1 MDASTLFA
9 DLTYATPTSTTTG
22 GHSPMLFIIAGILGL
37 LSIIAMWRTFQK
49 AKQPGWAAIIP
60 FYNLYI
66 LLKIVG
72 RPGWWLI
79 LFLIPLV
86 SLIISIVVAI
96 DLAKAFGKS
105 TAYGVIGLWLF
116 SIIGYFMLGF
126 GKATYKGAPQH

>member
-1 MDASTLFA
+1 
-9 DLTYATPTSTTTG
+9 
-22 GHSPMLFIIAGILGL
+22 MLFIIAGILGL